1 MLTADIKQTRSTIER
16 GEITLPDVV
25 QKHLNTIE
33 SGNATI
39 NAMTNVFGDASLE
52 QAELI
57 QQKIQ
62 NGTAGKLAGSVFGI
76 KEAIVMEG
84 ALSTAASKIL
94 GSYRSV
100 YNATV
105 VDRLL
110 AEDALIIGRCN
121 MDEFAM
127 GSSNENSMYGPVK
140 NPRDITRVPGGSSG
154 GSAAAV
160 AAGFVN
166 AALGSDTGG
175 SIRQP
180 AAFCGV
186 TGLKPSYGRVS
197 RYGLI
202 AYASSFD
209 SIGPIGN
216 SVADTALI
224 LEVLAGR
231 DANDGTSSH
240 DEVKQY
246 TEAIAN
252 PTGNLRI
259 GVPEEYFGEG
269 LDPEIKASIESVLAS
284 LEKDGATLVPLHM
297 PHTAYAIATY
307 YILAT
312 AEASSNLARFDGAR
326 YGYRADMKAVSE
338 QLRSEENA
346 IKLALKSAG
355 AQEKELLEKQLRTLD
370 TPLLR
375 MYKRS
380 RTEGFGMEVQRRIML
395 GTYVLSAGYYEAYYG
410 KAQKIRR
417 LIRDDFAKAFES
429 VDVIVS
435 PTTPTTAFKIGENI
449 DDPLQMYLNDIY
461 TISANLAGI
470 CGISLPV
477 GTHSDGLP
485 IGMQLMAN
493 SMCETD
499 LFRAASRIE
508 MLVN

>member
-1 MLTADIKQTRSTIER
+1 MTSLLPEKAMER
-16 GEITLPDVV
+16 AIGIQEKLI
-25 QKHLNTIE
+25 
-33 SGNATI
+33 
-39 NAMTNVFGDASLE
+39 MGD
-52 QAELI
+52 
-57 QQKIQ
+57 
-62 NGTAGKLAGSVFGI
+62 AGKLAGAIFGI
-76 KEAIVMEG
+76 KEAIVMDG
-84 ALSTAASKIL
+84 SLSTAASNIL
-94 GSYRSV
+94 GNYKSV

-110 AEDALIIGRCN
+110 AEDAIILGRCN

-127 GSSNENSMYGPVK
+127 GSSNENSMYGPVR
-140 NPRDITRVPGGSSG
+140 NPIDHSRVPGGSSG

-180 AAFCGV
+180 AAYCGV

-202 AYASSFD
+202 AFASSFD
-209 SIGPIGN
+209 SIGPIAN
-216 SVADTALI
+216 SVADTASI
-224 LEVLAGR
+224 LQVLAGR
-231 DANDGTSSH
+231 DRNDGTTSLAPV
-240 DEVKQY
+240 DNY
-246 TEAIAN
+246 TEAVQN
-252 PTGNLRI
+252 PDGLLRV

-269 LDPEIKASIESVLAS
+269 LDPEIRSAIEDVIIN
-284 LEKDGATLVPLHM
+284 LEKAGAQIVPLHL
-297 PHTAYAIATY
+297 PHTQYAIATY

-312 AEASSNLARFDGAR
+312 AEASSNLARYDGAR
-326 YGYRADMKAVSE
+326 YGYRTDMKAVSE
-338 QLRSEENA
+338 QLRSEENDLKQA
-346 IKLALKSAG
+346 IKLADFDEREEI
-355 AQEKELLEKQLRTLD
+355 EKKIRLLD

-395 GTYVLSAGYYEAYYG
+395 GTYVLSAGYYDAYYG

-417 LIRDDFAKAFES
+417 LIRNDFQKAFDS
-429 VDVIVS
+429 CNVIIS
-435 PTTPTTAFKIGENI
+435 PTAPTTAFKLGSNI

-477 GTHSDGLP
+477 GRHSDGMP
-485 IGMQLMAN
+485 IGVQLMAN
-493 SMCETD
+493 SMREVD

-508 MLVN
+508 RMMK